1 MIGREIVDSIFIK
14 RLQNVDNY
22 KTLNPMDNKIEQGKI
37 LIFIKKCKSRQ
48 YIYRFLIEGLIFSS
62 RITNDASVLFITCNG
77 LTTAAETIN
86 NRQAF

>member
-22 KTLNPMDNKIEQGKI
+22 KTLNPMGIKIEQGKI

-48 YIYRFLIEGLIFSS
+48 YIYRFLIEGLI
-62 RITNDASVLFITCNG
+62 L
-77 LTTAAETIN
+77 AAELQTM
-86 NRQAF
+86 RVFCL